1 MAERRMFSKKVTDDD
16 NFMSL
21 SSSAQ
26 ALYLH
31 LCMSADDDGF
41 CNQVTLCMFKAHA
54 SAQDLQAL
62 IDRNY
67 IYQFET
73 GVVIVKHWRV
83 SNSLRK
89 DRYIPTVFQEELSQ
103 LRISRAGTYEL
114 KTAGCNLVGAGLP
127 DGCQMVATGLPDGCQ
142 TVAGRLPQDSIGK
155 VSIGKGSIDNKAG
168 DIQKVDQNL
177 KEDKTQKVIPPS
189 VSPPTAL
196 SILRSYGFAK
206 ELESTVKD
214 WLTYKHEKRQDYKPV
229 GLNALLKQISAAAE
243 TYGDDAV
250 IQVIRNSMASNYQG
264 ITFDRLSKSGVRKT
278 DRLSW
283 IDEVVL
289 E

>member
-89 DRYIPTVFQEELSQ
+89 DRYVPTVFQEELSQ
-103 LRISRAGTYEL
+103 LCVSRAGTYEL
-114 KTAGCNLVGAGLP
+114 KTAGC
-127 DGCQMVATGLPDGCQ
+127 QMVATGLPDGCR
-142 TVAGRLPQDSIGK
+142 TGAERLPQDSIGK
-155 VSIGKGSIDNKAG
+155 VSIGKDSIDNKAG
-168 DIQKVDQNL
+168 DIRKVDQNL

-214 WLTYKHEKRQDYKPV
+214 WLTYKHEKRQDYKTV

-264 ITFDRLSKSGVRKT
+264 ITFDRLAKSGVRKT

>member
-1 MAERRMFSKKVTDDD
+1 MFSKKVTDDD

-83 SNSLRK
+83 SNALRK
-89 DRYIPTVFQEELSQ
+89 DRYIPTTFQEELSQ
-103 LRISRAGTYEL
+103 LYISGVGTYEL
-114 KTAGCNLVGAGLP
+114 KTAGCRLVAER
-127 DGCQMVATGLPDGCQ
+127 LPDGCQ
-142 TVAGRLPQDSIGK
+142 TVAERLPQDSIGK
-155 VSIGKGSIDNKAG
+155 VSIDKGSIDNKAG

-214 WLTYKHEKRQDYKPV
+214 WLTYKHEKRQDYKTV

-264 ITFDRLSKSGVRKT
+264 ITFDRLTRSEVRKT

>member
-1 MAERRMFSKKVTDDD
+1 MFSKKVTDDD

-114 KTAGCNLVGAGLP
+114 KTAGCQMVATGLP

-142 TVAGRLPQDSIGK
+142 MVAGRLPQDSIGK
-155 VSIGKGSIDNKAG
+155 VSIGKGNIDNKAG

-177 KEDKTQKVIPPS
+177 KKDKTQKVIPPS

-214 WLTYKHEKRQDYKPV
+214 WLTYKHEKRQDYKTV
-229 GLNALLKQISAAAE
+229 GLNALLKQISTAAE

-264 ITFDRLSKSGVRKT
+264 ITFDRLAKSGARKT

>member
-1 MAERRMFSKKVTDDD
+1 MASIKLSAERQVYSNGFSGRAFAT
-16 NFMSL
+16 
-21 SSSAQ
+21 A
-26 ALYLH
+26 Y
-31 LCMSADDDGF
+31 
-41 CNQVTLCMFKAHA
+41 FK
-54 SAQDLQAL
+54 
-62 IDRNY
+62 DRN
-67 IYQFET
+67 I
-73 GVVIVKHWRV
+73 
-83 SNSLRK
+83 
-89 DRYIPTVFQEELSQ
+89 
-103 LRISRAGTYEL
+103 RIKSSW
-114 KTAGCNLVGAGLP
+114 
-127 DGCQMVATGLPDGCQ
+127 LPDGCQ

-196 SILRSYGFAK
+196 SLLRSYGFAK

-214 WLTYKHEKRQDYKPV
+214 WLTYKHEKRQDYKTV
-229 GLNALLKQISAAAE
+229 GLNTLLKQISAAAE

-264 ITFDRLSKSGVRKT
+264 ITFDRLSKSGARKT

-283 IDEVVL
+283 IDKVVL

>member
-155 VSIGKGSIDNKAG
+155 VSIGKGSIDNKAE

-177 KEDKTQKVIPPS
+177 KKDKTKKVIPPS

-206 ELESTVKD
+206 ELENTVKD
-214 WLTYKHEKRQDYKPV
+214 WLTYKHEKRQDYKTV

-264 ITFDRLSKSGVRKT
+264 ITFDRLSKSGARKT

>member
-83 SNSLRK
+83 SNALRK
-89 DRYIPTVFQEELSQ
+89 DRYIPTTFQEELSQ
-103 LRISRAGTYEL
+103 LYISGVGTYEL
-114 KTAGCNLVGAGLP
+114 KTDGCRLVDERLP
-127 DGCQMVATGLPDGCQ
+127 DGCRLVDE
-142 TVAGRLPQDSIGK
+142 RLPQDSIGK

-214 WLTYKHEKRQDYKPV
+214 WLTYKHEKRQDYKTV

-264 ITFDRLSKSGVRKT
+264 ITFDRLTRSEVRKT

>member
-155 VSIGKGSIDNKAG
+155 VSIGKDSIDNKGG
-168 DIQKVDQNL
+168 DIRKVDQNL
-177 KEDKTQKVIPPS
+177 KKDKTKKVIPPS
-189 VSPPTAL
+189 LPPPTAL
-196 SILRSYGFAK
+196 SILRSYGFEK

-214 WLTYKHEKRQDYKPV
+214 WLTYKHEKRQDYKTV

-264 ITFDRLSKSGVRKT
+264 ITFDRLSKSGARKT

>member
-89 DRYIPTVFQEELSQ
+89 DRYIPTIFQEELSQ

-114 KTAGCNLVGAGLP
+114 KT

-177 KEDKTQKVIPPS
+177 KKDKTQKVIPPS

-214 WLTYKHEKRQDYKPV
+214 WLTYKHEKRQDYKTV

-264 ITFDRLSKSGVRKT
+264 ITFDRLAKSGARKT

>member
-114 KTAGCNLVGAGLP
+114 KTV
-127 DGCQMVATGLPDGCQ
+127 GCQMVATGLPDGCQ
-142 TVAGRLPQDSIGK
+142 AVAGRLPQDSIGK

-168 DIQKVDQNL
+168 DIRKVDQNL

-196 SILRSYGFAK
+196 SILRSYGFEK

-214 WLTYKHEKRQDYKPV
+214 WLTYKHEKRQDYKTV

>member
-1 MAERRMFSKKVTDDD
+1 MFSKKVTDDD

-83 SNSLRK
+83 SNALRK
-89 DRYIPTVFQEELSQ
+89 DRYNPTTFQEELSQ
-103 LRISRAGTYEL
+103 LYISRTGTYEL
-114 KTAGCNLVGAGLP
+114 KTDGCSLVGAGLP
-127 DGCQMVATGLPDGCQ
+127 DGCQMVDTGLPDGCR
-142 TVAGRLPQDSIGK
+142 TVAERLPQDSIGK
-155 VSIGKGSIDNKAG
+155 VSIDKGSIDNKAG
-168 DIQKVDQNL
+168 DIRKVDQNL

-214 WLTYKHEKRQDYKPV
+214 WLTYKHEKRQDYKTV
-229 GLNALLKQISAAAE
+229 GLNALLKQIRTAAE

-264 ITFDRLSKSGVRKT
+264 ITFDRLVKSGVRKT

>member
-114 KTAGCNLVGAGLP
+114 KTAGCSLVGTELP

-155 VSIGKGSIDNKAG
+155 VSIGKGSIDNKAE

-177 KEDKTQKVIPPS
+177 KKDKTKKVIPPS

-206 ELESTVKD
+206 ELENTVKD
-214 WLTYKHEKRQDYKPV
+214 WLTYKHEKRQDYKTV

-264 ITFDRLSKSGVRKT
+264 ITFDRLSKSGARKT

>member
-83 SNSLRK
+83 SNALRK
-89 DRYIPTVFQEELSQ
+89 DRYIPTTFQEELSQ
-103 LRISRAGTYEL
+103 LYISGVGTYEL
-114 KTAGCNLVGAGLP
+114 KTDGCRLVDERLP
-127 DGCQMVATGLPDGCQ
+127 DGCRLVDE
-142 TVAGRLPQDSIGK
+142 RLPQDSIGK

-214 WLTYKHEKRQDYKPV
+214 WLTYKHEKRQDYKTV

-264 ITFDRLSKSGVRKT
+264 ITFDRLTRSEIRKT

>member
-1 MAERRMFSKKVTDDD
+1 MFSKKVTDDD

-103 LRISRAGTYEL
+103 LHISRAGTYEL
-114 KTAGCNLVGAGLP
+114 KT

-155 VSIGKGSIDNKAG
+155 VSIGKDSIDNKAG
-168 DIQKVDQNL
+168 DIRKVDQNL

-214 WLTYKHEKRQDYKPV
+214 WLTYKHEKRQDYKTV
-229 GLNALLKQISAAAE
+229 GLNVLLKQISAAAE

-264 ITFDRLSKSGVRKT
+264 ITFDRLAKSGARKT

>member
-1 MAERRMFSKKVTDDD
+1 M
-16 NFMSL
+16 
-21 SSSAQ
+21 
-26 ALYLH
+26 
-31 LCMSADDDGF
+31 
-41 CNQVTLCMFKAHA
+41 
-54 SAQDLQAL
+54 
-62 IDRNY
+62 
-67 IYQFET
+67 
-73 GVVIVKHWRV
+73 
-83 SNSLRK
+83 
-89 DRYIPTVFQEELSQ
+89 
-103 LRISRAGTYEL
+103 
-114 KTAGCNLVGAGLP
+114 P

-168 DIQKVDQNL
+168 DIRKVDQNL

-196 SILRSYGFAK
+196 SILHSYGFEK

-214 WLTYKHEKRQDYKPV
+214 WLTYKHEKRQDYKTV

-264 ITFDRLSKSGVRKT
+264 ITFDRLAKSGVRKT

>member
-1 MAERRMFSKKVTDDD
+1 MAERRMFSKKITDDD

-83 SNSLRK
+83 SNALRK
-89 DRYIPTVFQEELSQ
+89 DRYIPTTFQEELSR
-103 LRISRAGTYEL
+103 LYISGVGTYEL
-114 KTAGCNLVGAGLP
+114 KTDGCRLVDERLP
-127 DGCQMVATGLPDGCQ
+127 DGCRLVDE
-142 TVAGRLPQDSIGK
+142 RLPQDSIGK
-155 VSIGKGSIDNKAG
+155 VSIGKASIDNKAG

-214 WLTYKHEKRQDYKPV
+214 WLTYKHEKRQDYKTV

-264 ITFDRLSKSGVRKT
+264 ITFDRLARSEVRKT

>member
-83 SNSLRK
+83 SNALRK
-89 DRYIPTVFQEELSQ
+89 DRYIPTTFQEELSQ
-103 LRISRAGTYEL
+103 LYISGVGTYEL
-114 KTAGCNLVGAGLP
+114 KTAGCRLVAER
-127 DGCQMVATGLPDGCQ
+127 LPDGCQ
-142 TVAGRLPQDSIGK
+142 TVAERLPQDSIGK
-155 VSIGKGSIDNKAG
+155 VSIDKGSIDNKAG

-189 VSPPTAL
+189 VSPPTTL

-214 WLTYKHEKRQDYKPV
+214 WLTYKHEKRQDYKTV

-264 ITFDRLSKSGVRKT
+264 ITFDRLTRSEVRKT

>member
-1 MAERRMFSKKVTDDD
+1 MFSKKVTDDD

-83 SNSLRK
+83 SNALRK
-89 DRYIPTVFQEELSQ
+89 DRYNPTVFQEELSQ
-103 LRISRAGTYEL
+103 LHISRAGTYEL
-114 KTAGCNLVGAGLP
+114 KTAGCSLVGDGLP
-127 DGCQMVATGLPDGCQ
+127 NGCQMVATGLPDGCR

-168 DIQKVDQNL
+168 DIRKVDQNL

-189 VSPPTAL
+189 ISPPTTL

-229 GLNALLKQISAAAE
+229 GLNTLLKQISAAAE

-264 ITFDRLSKSGVRKT
+264 ITFDRLAKSGVRKT

>member
-54 SAQDLQAL
+54 STQDLQAL

-83 SNSLRK
+83 SNALRK
-89 DRYIPTVFQEELSQ
+89 DRYNPTIFQEELSQ
-103 LRISRAGTYEL
+103 LCISRTGTYEL
-114 KTAGCNLVGAGLP
+114 KTDGCQMVAERLP
-127 DGCQMVATGLPDGCQ
+127 DGCQMVAE
-142 TVAGRLPQDSIGK
+142 RLPQDSIGK
-155 VSIGKGSIDNKAG
+155 VSIGKGSKDNKAG

-177 KEDKTQKVIPPS
+177 KKDKTQKVIPPS

-196 SILRSYGFAK
+196 SILRSYEFAK

-214 WLTYKHEKRQDYKPV
+214 WLTYKHEKRQDYKTV
-229 GLNALLKQISAAAE
+229 GLNTLLKQISAAAE

-264 ITFDRLSKSGVRKT
+264 ITFDRLTRSEVRKT

>member
-83 SNSLRK
+83 SNYLRK

-103 LRISRAGTYEL
+103 LRISRTGTYEL
-114 KTAGCNLVGAGLP
+114 KTAGCNVVGAGLP
-127 DGCQMVATGLPDGCQ
+127 DGCQIVATGLPDGCQ

-155 VSIGKGSIDNKAG
+155 VSIGKDSIDNKGG
-168 DIQKVDQNL
+168 DIRKVDQNL

-196 SILRSYGFAK
+196 SILRSYGFEK

-214 WLTYKHEKRQDYKPV
+214 WLTYKHEKRQDYKTV

-243 TYGDDAV
+243 TYGDNAV

>member
-1 MAERRMFSKKVTDDD
+1 MFSKKVTDDD

-103 LRISRAGTYEL
+103 LCISRVGTYEL
-114 KTAGCNLVGAGLP
+114 KTTGCSLVGAGLP

-168 DIQKVDQNL
+168 DIRKVDQNL

-196 SILRSYGFAK
+196 SILRSYGFGK

-214 WLTYKHEKRQDYKPV
+214 WLTYKHEKRQDYKTV

-264 ITFDRLSKSGVRKT
+264 ITFDRLAKSGVRKT

>member
-83 SNSLRK
+83 SNALRK
-89 DRYIPTVFQEELSQ
+89 DRYIPTTFQEELSQ
-103 LRISRAGTYEL
+103 LYISGVGTYEL
-114 KTAGCNLVGAGLP
+114 KTAGCRLV
-127 DGCQMVATGLPDGCQ
+127 DERLPDGCQ
-142 TVAGRLPQDSIGK
+142 TVAERLPQDSIGK

-214 WLTYKHEKRQDYKPV
+214 WLTYKHEKRQDYKTV

-264 ITFDRLSKSGVRKT
+264 ITFDRLTRSEVRKT